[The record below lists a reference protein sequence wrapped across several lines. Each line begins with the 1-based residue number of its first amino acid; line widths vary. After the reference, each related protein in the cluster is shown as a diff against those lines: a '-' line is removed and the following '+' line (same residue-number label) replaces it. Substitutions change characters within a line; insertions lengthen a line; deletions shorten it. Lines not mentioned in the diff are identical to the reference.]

1 MDVTV
6 SLPDYSCKSHL
17 ELIAFLYG
25 MFDLSQIRVLR
36 EVAERG
42 SFSAA
47 ADALDYTQSAVSK
60 QIAALERQAGLTLI
74 ERAVRPCR
82 PTDAGLVLLSHAE
95 QAFSHLAAAE
105 QALEAIAGLR
115 AGTLRLGTFASA
127 GATIVVPAIAAFHER
142 HPRIHL
148 SLIETD
154 PREAIALVRT
164 GELDLAV
171 IHDYDSFEDEHLEIT
186 HLLDDNFELV
196 VPRSHPLA
204 RKRTVRLDA
213 LASERWLFPRIIGG
227 TSSTYDRLMRGACAV
242 AGFEPQIL
250 FEINDCQTV
259 QGFVAAGMGIAVLP
273 RLALHP
279 RHAGV
284 VARKLAD
291 APSRSVL
298 AIRLRAGVT
307 TPAAHAGLQCLRAA
321 ARRAV

>member
-1 MDVTV
+1 MI
-6 SLPDYSCKSHL
+6 SARSES
-17 ELIAFLYG
+17 F
-25 MFDLSQIRVLR
+25 Q

-60 QIAALERQAGLTLI
+60 QIAALERQTGLTLI

-82 PTDAGLVLLSHAE
+82 ATDAGLALLRHAE

-105 QALEAIAGLR
+105 QELTAIAGLR

-127 GATIVVPAIAAFHER
+127 GATIVVPAITAFHKC
-142 HPRIHL
+142 HPHIHL
-148 SLIETD
+148 SLIEAD
-154 PREAIALVRT
+154 PREAIALVRA

-171 IHDYDSFEDEHLEIT
+171 IHDYEPPQDEHLEIT
-186 HLLDDNFELV
+186 RLIDDNFELV
-196 VPRSHPLA
+196 VPRGHPLA

-213 LASERWLFPRIIGG
+213 LARERWLFPRIMGG

-250 FEINDCQTV
+250 FEINDCQTA

-279 RHAGV
+279 KHDGV
-284 VARKLAD
+284 VVRKLAD

-298 AIRLRAGVT
+298 AIRLRAGVA
-307 TPAAHAGLQCLRAA
+307 TPATRAGLQCLRDA